1 MTCCGGNVAPEQV
14 AGTSR
19 ELSRI
24 ARAEELSR
32 RGVVQAD
39 GSVHFTLSSPSI
51 HCGGCISTIERS
63 IEKAKGGGERR

>member
-1 MTCCGGNVAPEQV
+1 MTCCGGNIAPEQV

-19 ELSRI
+19 ELTRI

-32 RGVVQAD
+32 QGVVQPD

-51 HCGGCISTIERS
+51 HCGGCISTIERNL
-63 IEKAKGGGERR
+63 AKVPGD